1 MKRSK
6 TQAVYRFLPEMWISE
21 KDDSERAVS
30 AKIKNWNYIK
40 MSDIY
45 EDFIEGEIKRQIKLF
60 GDRGGD
66 ISAFDLSPDTH
77 SFSIV
82 ETACNEGIPDIIG
95 EISPL
100 VFYCSSCGAVSDLRN
115 PDAVDKYTWKCKNP
129 DCGKWAV
136 KQLQMIYACECG
148 YAQPIKIPH
157 VQGVKNFKFRPNETQ
172 YKMFYRSGNSEK
184 PAEFVQICPNCNSR
198 LVPDNA
204 NSGRNYK
211 PFTLKVINLVDQ
223 RNGQFYKKGIDAQKT
238 IVCRWFDKLS
248 TADYEEIL
256 NNIELAFSDAF
267 KSDAQRRN
275 VKQQV
280 RALIDAGMLPP
291 EMFESAVNNML
302 QNAPNTKSVERYVAI
317 CDDLF
322 SRKKTENPVGY
333 AEWLSHFS
341 FKLMQ
346 YDTLKYAKRIITL
359 EEAIQ
364 RQLDMEFIDS
374 PEEVTALNKKMGI
387 ANMQVSCDI
396 QIINCT
402 YGYSRRVADPKN
414 STNKN
419 CRLKLNAYD
428 RTRDGT
434 ANLVY
439 GAKLDTEGILF
450 EINAISCLDS
460 AEGAMYEIP
469 EHVKPILRKSQL
481 FTVIPRIY
489 CEQCGSYEI
498 PYCAECGKPMEC
510 DENVR
515 LHCSCGAP
523 FHVQCFEGH
532 RACRVENWYIPTSR
546 MYTMI
551 NQNIHAAF
559 KQDTADLV
567 MCIMGSALYIA
578 QPCIVRTEGVEVFFN
593 QIDCFSRL
601 PATAKENTKKYAVYL
616 GEKCDGTCS
625 NAKIGRCIADS
636 SMACLPKAFY
646 TLLPGFRPQP
656 HKGLEYGDVAAQIN
670 VGSCAYEMKGIIK
683 KNTMNSGRTS
693 KSVDVLL
700 NTHLLSTSKAGE
712 EIIRQF
718 VEQGLVDNRVD
729 LIAVIA
735 PQYFDNSFK
744 GTLRFLAKL
753 GGKKVMFIELDD
765 VARLIEGNSAIDV

>member
-6 TQAVYRFLPEMWISE
+6 TQAVYSFLPEMWISE

-30 AKIKNWNYIK
+30 AKIKNWNYIN

-267 KSDAQRRN
+267 KSDAQKRN

-450 EINAISCLDS
+450 EISQRKIVEWLYENNIISEEQLPDLDDDISVKKWFAQYVHSDVISMFGEIDDSEKITKNVFALLHSMSHAFMNSAGELSGLSGNSLTEIILVETASIFIYAQTSQGIPLGALSGMAESNYAYFLKKAFDEAKNCVFDPICTERDDTACSACLIIPEISCNHFN
-460 AEGAMYEIP
+460 AELG
-469 EHVKPILRKSQL
+469 RK
-481 FTVIPRIY
+481 Y
-489 CEQCGSYEI
+489 
-498 PYCAECGKPMEC
+498 
-510 DENVR
+510 
-515 LHCSCGAP
+515 
-523 FHVQCFEGH
+523 
-532 RACRVENWYIPTSR
+532 
-546 MYTMI
+546 
-551 NQNIHAAF
+551 
-559 KQDTADLV
+559 
-567 MCIMGSALYIA
+567 LYS
-578 QPCIVRTEGVEVFFN
+578 
-593 QIDCFSRL
+593 ID
-601 PATAKENTKKYAVYL
+601 
-616 GEKCDGTCS
+616 G
-625 NAKIGRCIADS
+625 
-636 SMACLPKAFY
+636 
-646 TLLPGFRPQP
+646 
-656 HKGLEYGDVAAQIN
+656 
-670 VGSCAYEMKGIIK
+670 
-683 KNTMNSGRTS
+683 
-693 KSVDVLL
+693 
-700 NTHLLSTSKAGE
+700 
-712 EIIRQF
+712 
-718 VEQGLVDNRVD
+718 VDNPTVG
-729 LIAVIA
+729 
-735 PQYFDNSFK
+735 FWE
-744 GTLRFLAKL
+744 
-753 GGKKVMFIELDD
+753 M
-765 VARLIEGNSAIDV
+765 

>member
-248 TADYEEIL
+248 TADYDEIL

-302 QNAPNTKSVERYVAI
+302 QNAPNTKSIERYVAM

-322 SRKKTENPVGY
+322 SRKKAENPVGY

-387 ANMQVSCDI
+387 TNMQVSCDI

-450 EINAISCLDS
+450 EISQRKIVEWLYENNIISEEQLPDLDDDVSVKKWFAQYVHSDVISMFGEIDDSEKITKNVFALLHSMSHAFMNAAGELSGLSSNSLTEIILVETASIFIYAQTSQGIPLGALSGMAESNYAYFLKKAFDETKNCVFDPICTERDDTACSACLIIPEISCNHFN
-460 AEGAMYEIP
+460 AELG
-469 EHVKPILRKSQL
+469 RK
-481 FTVIPRIY
+481 Y
-489 CEQCGSYEI
+489 
-498 PYCAECGKPMEC
+498 
-510 DENVR
+510 
-515 LHCSCGAP
+515 
-523 FHVQCFEGH
+523 
-532 RACRVENWYIPTSR
+532 
-546 MYTMI
+546 
-551 NQNIHAAF
+551 
-559 KQDTADLV
+559 
-567 MCIMGSALYIA
+567 LYS
-578 QPCIVRTEGVEVFFN
+578 
-593 QIDCFSRL
+593 ID
-601 PATAKENTKKYAVYL
+601 
-616 GEKCDGTCS
+616 G
-625 NAKIGRCIADS
+625 
-636 SMACLPKAFY
+636 
-646 TLLPGFRPQP
+646 
-656 HKGLEYGDVAAQIN
+656 
-670 VGSCAYEMKGIIK
+670 
-683 KNTMNSGRTS
+683 
-693 KSVDVLL
+693 
-700 NTHLLSTSKAGE
+700 
-712 EIIRQF
+712 
-718 VEQGLVDNRVD
+718 VDNPTVG
-729 LIAVIA
+729 
-735 PQYFDNSFK
+735 FWE
-744 GTLRFLAKL
+744 
-753 GGKKVMFIELDD
+753 M
-765 VARLIEGNSAIDV
+765 

>member
-450 EINAISCLDS
+450 EISQRKIVEWLYENNIISEEQLPDLDDDISVKKWFAQYVHSDVISMFGEIDDSEKNTKNVFALLHSMSHAFMNSAGELSGLSGNSLTEIILVETASIFIYAQTSQGIPLGALSGMAESNYAYFLKKAFDEAKNCVFDPICTERDDTACSACLIIPEISCNHFN
-460 AEGAMYEIP
+460 AELG
-469 EHVKPILRKSQL
+469 RK
-481 FTVIPRIY
+481 Y
-489 CEQCGSYEI
+489 
-498 PYCAECGKPMEC
+498 
-510 DENVR
+510 
-515 LHCSCGAP
+515 
-523 FHVQCFEGH
+523 
-532 RACRVENWYIPTSR
+532 
-546 MYTMI
+546 
-551 NQNIHAAF
+551 
-559 KQDTADLV
+559 
-567 MCIMGSALYIA
+567 LYS
-578 QPCIVRTEGVEVFFN
+578 
-593 QIDCFSRL
+593 ID
-601 PATAKENTKKYAVYL
+601 
-616 GEKCDGTCS
+616 G
-625 NAKIGRCIADS
+625 
-636 SMACLPKAFY
+636 
-646 TLLPGFRPQP
+646 
-656 HKGLEYGDVAAQIN
+656 
-670 VGSCAYEMKGIIK
+670 
-683 KNTMNSGRTS
+683 
-693 KSVDVLL
+693 
-700 NTHLLSTSKAGE
+700 
-712 EIIRQF
+712 
-718 VEQGLVDNRVD
+718 VDNPTVG
-729 LIAVIA
+729 
-735 PQYFDNSFK
+735 FWE
-744 GTLRFLAKL
+744 
-753 GGKKVMFIELDD
+753 M
-765 VARLIEGNSAIDV
+765 

>member
-21 KDDSERAVS
+21 KGDSERAVS

-77 SFSIV
+77 SFAIV

-100 VFYCSSCGAVSDLRN
+100 VFYCSSCGTVSNLRN

-184 PAEFVQICPNCNSR
+184 TAEFVQICPNCNSR

-302 QNAPNTKSVERYVAI
+302 QNAPNTKNVERYVAM

-450 EINAISCLDS
+450 EISQRKIVEWLYENNIISEEQLPDLDDDISVKKWFAQYVHSDVISMFGEIDDSEKITKNVFALLHSMSHAFMNSAGELSGLSGNSLTEIILVETASIFIYAQTSQGIPLGALSGMAESNYAYFLKKAFDEAKNCVFDPICTERDDTACSACLIIPEISCNHFN
-460 AEGAMYEIP
+460 AELG
-469 EHVKPILRKSQL
+469 RK
-481 FTVIPRIY
+481 Y
-489 CEQCGSYEI
+489 
-498 PYCAECGKPMEC
+498 
-510 DENVR
+510 
-515 LHCSCGAP
+515 
-523 FHVQCFEGH
+523 
-532 RACRVENWYIPTSR
+532 
-546 MYTMI
+546 
-551 NQNIHAAF
+551 
-559 KQDTADLV
+559 
-567 MCIMGSALYIA
+567 LYS
-578 QPCIVRTEGVEVFFN
+578 
-593 QIDCFSRL
+593 ID
-601 PATAKENTKKYAVYL
+601 
-616 GEKCDGTCS
+616 G
-625 NAKIGRCIADS
+625 
-636 SMACLPKAFY
+636 
-646 TLLPGFRPQP
+646 
-656 HKGLEYGDVAAQIN
+656 
-670 VGSCAYEMKGIIK
+670 
-683 KNTMNSGRTS
+683 
-693 KSVDVLL
+693 
-700 NTHLLSTSKAGE
+700 
-712 EIIRQF
+712 
-718 VEQGLVDNRVD
+718 VDNPTVG
-729 LIAVIA
+729 
-735 PQYFDNSFK
+735 FWE
-744 GTLRFLAKL
+744 
-753 GGKKVMFIELDD
+753 M
-765 VARLIEGNSAIDV
+765 

>member
-77 SFSIV
+77 SFAIV

-100 VFYCSSCGAVSDLRN
+100 VFYCSSCGTVSDLRN

-172 YKMFYRSGNSEK
+172 YKIFYRSGNSEK

-248 TADYEEIL
+248 TADYDEIL

-302 QNAPNTKSVERYVAI
+302 QNAPNTKSVERYVAM

-387 ANMQVSCDI
+387 TNMQVSCDI

-450 EINAISCLDS
+450 EISQRKIVEWLYENNIISEEQLPDLDDDISVKKWFAQYVHSDVISMFGEIDDSEKITKNVFALLHSVSHAFMNSAGELSGLSGNSLTEIILVETAGIFIYAQTSQGIPLGALSGMAESNYAYFLKKAFDEAKNCVFDPICTERDDTACSACLIIPEISCNHFN
-460 AEGAMYEIP
+460 AELG
-469 EHVKPILRKSQL
+469 RK
-481 FTVIPRIY
+481 Y
-489 CEQCGSYEI
+489 
-498 PYCAECGKPMEC
+498 
-510 DENVR
+510 
-515 LHCSCGAP
+515 
-523 FHVQCFEGH
+523 
-532 RACRVENWYIPTSR
+532 
-546 MYTMI
+546 
-551 NQNIHAAF
+551 
-559 KQDTADLV
+559 
-567 MCIMGSALYIA
+567 LYS
-578 QPCIVRTEGVEVFFN
+578 
-593 QIDCFSRL
+593 ID
-601 PATAKENTKKYAVYL
+601 
-616 GEKCDGTCS
+616 G
-625 NAKIGRCIADS
+625 
-636 SMACLPKAFY
+636 
-646 TLLPGFRPQP
+646 
-656 HKGLEYGDVAAQIN
+656 
-670 VGSCAYEMKGIIK
+670 
-683 KNTMNSGRTS
+683 
-693 KSVDVLL
+693 
-700 NTHLLSTSKAGE
+700 
-712 EIIRQF
+712 
-718 VEQGLVDNRVD
+718 VDNPTVG
-729 LIAVIA
+729 
-735 PQYFDNSFK
+735 FWE
-744 GTLRFLAKL
+744 
-753 GGKKVMFIELDD
+753 M
-765 VARLIEGNSAIDV
+765 

>member
-21 KDDSERAVS
+21 KGDSERAVS

-77 SFSIV
+77 SFAIV

-100 VFYCSSCGAVSDLRN
+100 VFYCSSCGTVSDLRN

-172 YKMFYRSGNSEK
+172 YKMFYRSSNSEK

-302 QNAPNTKSVERYVAI
+302 QNAPNTKSVERYVAM

-322 SRKKTENPVGY
+322 SRKRTENPVGY

-364 RQLDMEFIDS
+364 RQLDMEFINS
-374 PEEVTALNKKMGI
+374 PEEVTALSKKMGI

-450 EINAISCLDS
+450 EISQRKIVEWLYKNNIISEEQLPDLDDDISVKKWFAQYVHSDVISMFGEIDDSEKITKNVFALLHSMSHAFMNSAGELSGLSGNSLTEIILVETASIFIYAQTSQGIPLGALSGMAESNYAYFLKKAFDEAKNCVFDPICTERDDTACSACLIIPEISCNHFN
-460 AEGAMYEIP
+460 AELG
-469 EHVKPILRKSQL
+469 RK
-481 FTVIPRIY
+481 Y
-489 CEQCGSYEI
+489 
-498 PYCAECGKPMEC
+498 
-510 DENVR
+510 
-515 LHCSCGAP
+515 
-523 FHVQCFEGH
+523 
-532 RACRVENWYIPTSR
+532 
-546 MYTMI
+546 
-551 NQNIHAAF
+551 
-559 KQDTADLV
+559 
-567 MCIMGSALYIA
+567 LYS
-578 QPCIVRTEGVEVFFN
+578 
-593 QIDCFSRL
+593 ID
-601 PATAKENTKKYAVYL
+601 
-616 GEKCDGTCS
+616 G
-625 NAKIGRCIADS
+625 
-636 SMACLPKAFY
+636 
-646 TLLPGFRPQP
+646 
-656 HKGLEYGDVAAQIN
+656 
-670 VGSCAYEMKGIIK
+670 
-683 KNTMNSGRTS
+683 
-693 KSVDVLL
+693 
-700 NTHLLSTSKAGE
+700 
-712 EIIRQF
+712 
-718 VEQGLVDNRVD
+718 VDNPTVG
-729 LIAVIA
+729 
-735 PQYFDNSFK
+735 FWE
-744 GTLRFLAKL
+744 
-753 GGKKVMFIELDD
+753 M
-765 VARLIEGNSAIDV
+765 

>member
-45 EDFIEGEIKRQIKLF
+45 EDFIEGEIKRQVKLF

-77 SFSIV
+77 SFAIV

-223 RNGQFYKKGIDAQKT
+223 RNGQIYKKGIDAQKT

-248 TADYEEIL
+248 TADYDEIL

-302 QNAPNTKSVERYVAI
+302 QNAPNTKSVERYVAM

-322 SRKKTENPVGY
+322 SRKKAENPVGY

-387 ANMQVSCDI
+387 TNMQVSCDI

-450 EINAISCLDS
+450 EISQRKIVEWLYENNIISEEQLPDLDDDVSVKKWFAQYVHSDVISMFGEIDDSEKITKNVFALLHSMSHAFMNAAGELSGLSSNSLTEIILVETASIFIYAQTSQGIPLGALSGMAESNYAFFLKKAFDEAKNCVFDPICTERDDTACSTCLIIPEISCNHFN
-460 AEGAMYEIP
+460 AELG
-469 EHVKPILRKSQL
+469 RK
-481 FTVIPRIY
+481 Y
-489 CEQCGSYEI
+489 
-498 PYCAECGKPMEC
+498 
-510 DENVR
+510 
-515 LHCSCGAP
+515 
-523 FHVQCFEGH
+523 
-532 RACRVENWYIPTSR
+532 
-546 MYTMI
+546 
-551 NQNIHAAF
+551 
-559 KQDTADLV
+559 
-567 MCIMGSALYIA
+567 LYS
-578 QPCIVRTEGVEVFFN
+578 
-593 QIDCFSRL
+593 ID
-601 PATAKENTKKYAVYL
+601 
-616 GEKCDGTCS
+616 G
-625 NAKIGRCIADS
+625 
-636 SMACLPKAFY
+636 
-646 TLLPGFRPQP
+646 
-656 HKGLEYGDVAAQIN
+656 
-670 VGSCAYEMKGIIK
+670 
-683 KNTMNSGRTS
+683 
-693 KSVDVLL
+693 
-700 NTHLLSTSKAGE
+700 
-712 EIIRQF
+712 
-718 VEQGLVDNRVD
+718 VDNPTVG
-729 LIAVIA
+729 
-735 PQYFDNSFK
+735 FWE
-744 GTLRFLAKL
+744 
-753 GGKKVMFIELDD
+753 M
-765 VARLIEGNSAIDV
+765 

>member
-77 SFSIV
+77 SFAIV

-302 QNAPNTKSVERYVAI
+302 QNAPNTKSVERYVAM

-450 EINAISCLDS
+450 EISQRKIVEWLYENNIISEEQLPDLDDDISVKKWFAQYVHSDVISMFGEIDDSEKITKNVFALLHSMSHAFMNSAGELSGLSGNSLTEIILVETASIFIYAQTSQGIPLGALSGMAESNYAYFLKKAFDEAKNCVFDPICTERDDTACSACLIIPEISCNHFN
-460 AEGAMYEIP
+460 AELG
-469 EHVKPILRKSQL
+469 RK
-481 FTVIPRIY
+481 Y
-489 CEQCGSYEI
+489 
-498 PYCAECGKPMEC
+498 
-510 DENVR
+510 
-515 LHCSCGAP
+515 
-523 FHVQCFEGH
+523 
-532 RACRVENWYIPTSR
+532 
-546 MYTMI
+546 
-551 NQNIHAAF
+551 
-559 KQDTADLV
+559 
-567 MCIMGSALYIA
+567 LYS
-578 QPCIVRTEGVEVFFN
+578 
-593 QIDCFSRL
+593 ID
-601 PATAKENTKKYAVYL
+601 
-616 GEKCDGTCS
+616 G
-625 NAKIGRCIADS
+625 
-636 SMACLPKAFY
+636 
-646 TLLPGFRPQP
+646 
-656 HKGLEYGDVAAQIN
+656 
-670 VGSCAYEMKGIIK
+670 
-683 KNTMNSGRTS
+683 
-693 KSVDVLL
+693 
-700 NTHLLSTSKAGE
+700 
-712 EIIRQF
+712 
-718 VEQGLVDNRVD
+718 VDNPTVG
-729 LIAVIA
+729 
-735 PQYFDNSFK
+735 FWE
-744 GTLRFLAKL
+744 
-753 GGKKVMFIELDD
+753 M
-765 VARLIEGNSAIDV
+765 

>member
-21 KDDSERAVS
+21 KGDSERAVS

-40 MSDIY
+40 MSGIY

-66 ISAFDLSPDTH
+66 ISAFDISPDTH
-77 SFSIV
+77 SFTIV

-100 VFYCSSCGAVSDLRN
+100 VFYCISCGTVTDLRN

-148 YAQPIKIPH
+148 YAQPIKVPY
-157 VQGVKNFKFRPNETQ
+157 VQGVKDFKFRPNETQ

-238 IVCRWFDKLS
+238 IVCRWFEKLS

-256 NNIELAFSDAF
+256 DNIELAFSDAF
-267 KSDAQRRN
+267 KSNAQRRN
-275 VKQQV
+275 VEQQV

-302 QNAPNTKSVERYVAI
+302 QNAPNTKSIERYVAM

-322 SRKKTENPVGY
+322 ARKKAEDPAGY
-333 AEWLSHFS
+333 TEWLSHFS

-374 PEEVTALNKKMGI
+374 PEEITALNDKLGI

-434 ANLVY
+434 VNLVY

-450 EINAISCLDS
+450 EISQRRIIEWLYENKIIGEEQLPDLDDDVSVKKWFAEYVHSDVITMFGEIDDSEKITKNVFALLHSMSHAFMNAAGELSGLSSNSLTEIILVETASIFIYAQTSQGIPLGALSGMAESNYAYFLKKAFDETKNCVFDPICTERDDTACSACLIIPEISCNHFN
-460 AEGAMYEIP
+460 AELG
-469 EHVKPILRKSQL
+469 RKYLYSIDG
-481 FTVIPRIY
+481 V
-489 CEQCGSYEI
+489 
-498 PYCAECGKPMEC
+498 
-510 DENVR
+510 
-515 LHCSCGAP
+515 
-523 FHVQCFEGH
+523 
-532 RACRVENWYIPTSR
+532 
-546 MYTMI
+546 
-551 NQNIHAAF
+551 
-559 KQDTADLV
+559 DT
-567 MCIMGSALYIA
+567 
-578 QPCIVRTEGVEVFFN
+578 
-593 QIDCFSRL
+593 
-601 PATAKENTKKYAVYL
+601 PAV
-616 GEKCDGTCS
+616 
-625 NAKIGRCIADS
+625 
-636 SMACLPKAFY
+636 
-646 TLLPGFRPQP
+646 GFW
-656 HKGLEYGDVAAQIN
+656 
-670 VGSCAYEMKGIIK
+670 EM
-683 KNTMNSGRTS
+683 
-693 KSVDVLL
+693 
-700 NTHLLSTSKAGE
+700 
-712 EIIRQF
+712 
-718 VEQGLVDNRVD
+718 
-729 LIAVIA
+729 
-735 PQYFDNSFK
+735 
-744 GTLRFLAKL
+744 
-753 GGKKVMFIELDD
+753 
-765 VARLIEGNSAIDV
+765 

>member
-450 EINAISCLDS
+450 EISQRKIVEWLYENNIISEEQLPDLDDDISVKKWFAQYVHSDVISMFGEIDDSEKITKNVFALLHSMSHAFMNSAGELSGLSGNSLTEIILVETASIFIYAQTSQGIPLGALSGMAESNYAYFLKKAFDEAKNRVFDPICTERDDTACSACLIIPEISCNHFN
-460 AEGAMYEIP
+460 AELG
-469 EHVKPILRKSQL
+469 RK
-481 FTVIPRIY
+481 Y
-489 CEQCGSYEI
+489 
-498 PYCAECGKPMEC
+498 
-510 DENVR
+510 
-515 LHCSCGAP
+515 
-523 FHVQCFEGH
+523 
-532 RACRVENWYIPTSR
+532 
-546 MYTMI
+546 
-551 NQNIHAAF
+551 
-559 KQDTADLV
+559 
-567 MCIMGSALYIA
+567 LYS
-578 QPCIVRTEGVEVFFN
+578 
-593 QIDCFSRL
+593 ID
-601 PATAKENTKKYAVYL
+601 
-616 GEKCDGTCS
+616 G
-625 NAKIGRCIADS
+625 
-636 SMACLPKAFY
+636 
-646 TLLPGFRPQP
+646 
-656 HKGLEYGDVAAQIN
+656 
-670 VGSCAYEMKGIIK
+670 
-683 KNTMNSGRTS
+683 
-693 KSVDVLL
+693 
-700 NTHLLSTSKAGE
+700 
-712 EIIRQF
+712 
-718 VEQGLVDNRVD
+718 VDNPTVG
-729 LIAVIA
+729 
-735 PQYFDNSFK
+735 FWE
-744 GTLRFLAKL
+744 
-753 GGKKVMFIELDD
+753 M
-765 VARLIEGNSAIDV
+765 

>member
-21 KDDSERAVS
+21 KGDSERAVS

-77 SFSIV
+77 SFAIV

-100 VFYCSSCGAVSDLRN
+100 VFYCSSCGTVSDLRN

-238 IVCRWFDKLS
+238 IICRWFDKLS

-302 QNAPNTKSVERYVAI
+302 QNAPNTKSVERYVAM

-374 PEEVTALNKKMGI
+374 PGEVTALNKKMGI

-450 EINAISCLDS
+450 EISQRKIVEWLYENNIISEEQLPDLDDDISVKKWFAQYVHSDVISMFGEIDDSEKITKNVFALLHSMSHAFMNSAGELSGLSGNSLTEIILVETASIFIYAQTSQGIPLGALSGMAESNYAYFLKKAFDEAKNCVFDPICTERDDTACSACLIIPEISCNHFN
-460 AEGAMYEIP
+460 AELG
-469 EHVKPILRKSQL
+469 RK
-481 FTVIPRIY
+481 Y
-489 CEQCGSYEI
+489 
-498 PYCAECGKPMEC
+498 
-510 DENVR
+510 
-515 LHCSCGAP
+515 
-523 FHVQCFEGH
+523 
-532 RACRVENWYIPTSR
+532 
-546 MYTMI
+546 
-551 NQNIHAAF
+551 
-559 KQDTADLV
+559 
-567 MCIMGSALYIA
+567 LYS
-578 QPCIVRTEGVEVFFN
+578 
-593 QIDCFSRL
+593 ID
-601 PATAKENTKKYAVYL
+601 
-616 GEKCDGTCS
+616 G
-625 NAKIGRCIADS
+625 
-636 SMACLPKAFY
+636 
-646 TLLPGFRPQP
+646 
-656 HKGLEYGDVAAQIN
+656 
-670 VGSCAYEMKGIIK
+670 
-683 KNTMNSGRTS
+683 
-693 KSVDVLL
+693 
-700 NTHLLSTSKAGE
+700 
-712 EIIRQF
+712 
-718 VEQGLVDNRVD
+718 VDNPTVG
-729 LIAVIA
+729 
-735 PQYFDNSFK
+735 FWE
-744 GTLRFLAKL
+744 
-753 GGKKVMFIELDD
+753 M
-765 VARLIEGNSAIDV
+765 

>member
-21 KDDSERAVS
+21 KGDSERAVS

-77 SFSIV
+77 SFAIV

-100 VFYCSSCGAVSDLRN
+100 VFYCSSCGTVSDLRN

-184 PAEFVQICPNCNSR
+184 TAEFVQICPNCNSR

-302 QNAPNTKSVERYVAI
+302 QNAPNTKNVERYVAM

-414 STNKN
+414 STNRN

-450 EINAISCLDS
+450 EISQRKIVEWLYENNIISEEQLPDLDDDISVKKWFAQYVHSDVISMFGEIDDSEKITKNVFALLHSMSHAFMNSAGELSGLSGNSLTEIILVETASIFIYAQTSQGIPLGALSGMAESNYAYFLKKAFDEAKNCVFDPICTERDDTACSACLIIPEISCNHFN
-460 AEGAMYEIP
+460 AELG
-469 EHVKPILRKSQL
+469 RK
-481 FTVIPRIY
+481 Y
-489 CEQCGSYEI
+489 
-498 PYCAECGKPMEC
+498 
-510 DENVR
+510 
-515 LHCSCGAP
+515 
-523 FHVQCFEGH
+523 
-532 RACRVENWYIPTSR
+532 
-546 MYTMI
+546 
-551 NQNIHAAF
+551 
-559 KQDTADLV
+559 
-567 MCIMGSALYIA
+567 LYS
-578 QPCIVRTEGVEVFFN
+578 
-593 QIDCFSRL
+593 ID
-601 PATAKENTKKYAVYL
+601 
-616 GEKCDGTCS
+616 G
-625 NAKIGRCIADS
+625 
-636 SMACLPKAFY
+636 
-646 TLLPGFRPQP
+646 
-656 HKGLEYGDVAAQIN
+656 
-670 VGSCAYEMKGIIK
+670 
-683 KNTMNSGRTS
+683 
-693 KSVDVLL
+693 
-700 NTHLLSTSKAGE
+700 
-712 EIIRQF
+712 
-718 VEQGLVDNRVD
+718 VDNPTVG
-729 LIAVIA
+729 
-735 PQYFDNSFK
+735 FWE
-744 GTLRFLAKL
+744 
-753 GGKKVMFIELDD
+753 M
-765 VARLIEGNSAIDV
+765 

>member
-21 KDDSERAVS
+21 KGDSERAVS

-40 MSDIY
+40 MSGIY

-66 ISAFDLSPDTH
+66 ISAFDISPDTH
-77 SFSIV
+77 SFTIV

-100 VFYCSSCGAVSDLRN
+100 VFYCSSCGTVTDLRN

-148 YAQPIKIPH
+148 YAQPIKVPY
-157 VQGVKNFKFRPNETQ
+157 VQGVKDFKFRPNETQ

-238 IVCRWFDKLS
+238 IVCRWFEKLS

-256 NNIELAFSDAF
+256 DNIELAFSDAF
-267 KSDAQRRN
+267 KSNAQRRN
-275 VKQQV
+275 VEQQV

-302 QNAPNTKSVERYVAI
+302 QNAPNTKSVERYVAM

-322 SRKKTENPVGY
+322 ARKKAEDPAGY
-333 AEWLSHFS
+333 TEWLSHFS

-359 EEAIQ
+359 EEAIK

-374 PEEVTALNKKMGI
+374 PEEITALNDKLGI

-450 EINAISCLDS
+450 EISQRRIIEWLYENKIIGEEQLPDLDDDVSVKKWFAEYVHSDVITMFGEIDDSEKITKNVFALLHSMSHAFMNAAGELSGLSSNSLTEIILVETASIFIYAQTSQGIPLGALSGMAESNYAYFLKKAFDETKNCVFDPICTERDDTACSACLIIPEISCNHFN
-460 AEGAMYEIP
+460 AELG
-469 EHVKPILRKSQL
+469 RKYLYSIDG
-481 FTVIPRIY
+481 V
-489 CEQCGSYEI
+489 
-498 PYCAECGKPMEC
+498 
-510 DENVR
+510 
-515 LHCSCGAP
+515 
-523 FHVQCFEGH
+523 
-532 RACRVENWYIPTSR
+532 
-546 MYTMI
+546 
-551 NQNIHAAF
+551 
-559 KQDTADLV
+559 DT
-567 MCIMGSALYIA
+567 
-578 QPCIVRTEGVEVFFN
+578 
-593 QIDCFSRL
+593 
-601 PATAKENTKKYAVYL
+601 PAV
-616 GEKCDGTCS
+616 
-625 NAKIGRCIADS
+625 
-636 SMACLPKAFY
+636 
-646 TLLPGFRPQP
+646 GFW
-656 HKGLEYGDVAAQIN
+656 
-670 VGSCAYEMKGIIK
+670 EM
-683 KNTMNSGRTS
+683 
-693 KSVDVLL
+693 
-700 NTHLLSTSKAGE
+700 
-712 EIIRQF
+712 
-718 VEQGLVDNRVD
+718 
-729 LIAVIA
+729 
-735 PQYFDNSFK
+735 
-744 GTLRFLAKL
+744 
-753 GGKKVMFIELDD
+753 
-765 VARLIEGNSAIDV
+765 

>member
-21 KDDSERAVS
+21 KGDSERAVS

-77 SFSIV
+77 SFAIV

-100 VFYCSSCGAVSDLRN
+100 VFYCSSCGTVSDLRN

-238 IVCRWFDKLS
+238 IICRWFDKLS

-302 QNAPNTKSVERYVAI
+302 QNAPNTKSVERYVAM

-450 EINAISCLDS
+450 EISQRKIVEWLYENNIISEEQLPDLDDDISVKKWFAQYVHSDVISMFGEIDDSEKITKNVFALLHSMSHAFMNSAGELSGLSGNSLTEIILVETASIFIYAQTSQGIPLGALSGMAESNYAYFLKKAFDEAKNCVFDPICTERDDTACSACLIIPEISCNHFN
-460 AEGAMYEIP
+460 AELG
-469 EHVKPILRKSQL
+469 RK
-481 FTVIPRIY
+481 Y
-489 CEQCGSYEI
+489 
-498 PYCAECGKPMEC
+498 
-510 DENVR
+510 
-515 LHCSCGAP
+515 
-523 FHVQCFEGH
+523 
-532 RACRVENWYIPTSR
+532 
-546 MYTMI
+546 
-551 NQNIHAAF
+551 
-559 KQDTADLV
+559 
-567 MCIMGSALYIA
+567 LYS
-578 QPCIVRTEGVEVFFN
+578 
-593 QIDCFSRL
+593 ID
-601 PATAKENTKKYAVYL
+601 
-616 GEKCDGTCS
+616 G
-625 NAKIGRCIADS
+625 
-636 SMACLPKAFY
+636 
-646 TLLPGFRPQP
+646 
-656 HKGLEYGDVAAQIN
+656 
-670 VGSCAYEMKGIIK
+670 
-683 KNTMNSGRTS
+683 
-693 KSVDVLL
+693 
-700 NTHLLSTSKAGE
+700 
-712 EIIRQF
+712 
-718 VEQGLVDNRVD
+718 VDNPTVG
-729 LIAVIA
+729 
-735 PQYFDNSFK
+735 FWE
-744 GTLRFLAKL
+744 
-753 GGKKVMFIELDD
+753 M
-765 VARLIEGNSAIDV
+765 

>member
-21 KDDSERAVS
+21 KGDSERAVS

-77 SFSIV
+77 SFAIV

-100 VFYCSSCGAVSDLRN
+100 VFYCSSCGTVSDLRN

-302 QNAPNTKSVERYVAI
+302 QNAPNTKSVERYVAM

-374 PEEVTALNKKMGI
+374 PEEVTALSKKMGI

-450 EINAISCLDS
+450 EISQRKIVEWLYENNIISEEQLPDLDDDISVKKWFAQYVHSDVISMFGEIDGSEKITKNVFALLHSMSHAFMNSAGELSGLSGNSLTEIILVETASIFIYAQTSQGIPLGALSGMAESNYAYFLKKAFDEAKNCVFDPICTERDDTACSACLIIPEISCNHFN
-460 AEGAMYEIP
+460 AELG
-469 EHVKPILRKSQL
+469 RK
-481 FTVIPRIY
+481 Y
-489 CEQCGSYEI
+489 
-498 PYCAECGKPMEC
+498 
-510 DENVR
+510 
-515 LHCSCGAP
+515 
-523 FHVQCFEGH
+523 
-532 RACRVENWYIPTSR
+532 
-546 MYTMI
+546 
-551 NQNIHAAF
+551 
-559 KQDTADLV
+559 
-567 MCIMGSALYIA
+567 LYS
-578 QPCIVRTEGVEVFFN
+578 
-593 QIDCFSRL
+593 ID
-601 PATAKENTKKYAVYL
+601 
-616 GEKCDGTCS
+616 G
-625 NAKIGRCIADS
+625 
-636 SMACLPKAFY
+636 
-646 TLLPGFRPQP
+646 
-656 HKGLEYGDVAAQIN
+656 
-670 VGSCAYEMKGIIK
+670 
-683 KNTMNSGRTS
+683 
-693 KSVDVLL
+693 
-700 NTHLLSTSKAGE
+700 
-712 EIIRQF
+712 
-718 VEQGLVDNRVD
+718 VDNPTVG
-729 LIAVIA
+729 
-735 PQYFDNSFK
+735 FWE
-744 GTLRFLAKL
+744 
-753 GGKKVMFIELDD
+753 M
-765 VARLIEGNSAIDV
+765 

>member
-21 KDDSERAVS
+21 KGDSERAVS

-77 SFSIV
+77 SFAIV

-100 VFYCSSCGAVSDLRN
+100 VFYCSSCGTVSDLRN

-302 QNAPNTKSVERYVAI
+302 QNAPNTKSVERYVAM

-374 PEEVTALNKKMGI
+374 PEKVTALSKKMGI

-450 EINAISCLDS
+450 EISQRKIVEWLYENNIISEEQLPDLDDDISVKKWFAQYVHSDVISMFGEIDDSEKITKNVFALLHSMSHAFMNSAGELSGLSGNSLTEIILVETASIFIYAQTSQGIPLGALSGMAESNYAYFLKKAFDEAKKCVFDPICTERDDTACSACLIIPEISCNHFN
-460 AEGAMYEIP
+460 AELG
-469 EHVKPILRKSQL
+469 RK
-481 FTVIPRIY
+481 Y
-489 CEQCGSYEI
+489 
-498 PYCAECGKPMEC
+498 
-510 DENVR
+510 
-515 LHCSCGAP
+515 
-523 FHVQCFEGH
+523 
-532 RACRVENWYIPTSR
+532 
-546 MYTMI
+546 
-551 NQNIHAAF
+551 
-559 KQDTADLV
+559 
-567 MCIMGSALYIA
+567 LYS
-578 QPCIVRTEGVEVFFN
+578 
-593 QIDCFSRL
+593 ID
-601 PATAKENTKKYAVYL
+601 
-616 GEKCDGTCS
+616 G
-625 NAKIGRCIADS
+625 
-636 SMACLPKAFY
+636 
-646 TLLPGFRPQP
+646 
-656 HKGLEYGDVAAQIN
+656 
-670 VGSCAYEMKGIIK
+670 
-683 KNTMNSGRTS
+683 
-693 KSVDVLL
+693 
-700 NTHLLSTSKAGE
+700 
-712 EIIRQF
+712 
-718 VEQGLVDNRVD
+718 VDNPTVG
-729 LIAVIA
+729 
-735 PQYFDNSFK
+735 FWE
-744 GTLRFLAKL
+744 
-753 GGKKVMFIELDD
+753 M
-765 VARLIEGNSAIDV
+765 

>member
-21 KDDSERAVS
+21 KGDSERAVS

-77 SFSIV
+77 SFAIV

-100 VFYCSSCGAVSDLRN
+100 VFYCSSCGTVSDLRN

-184 PAEFVQICPNCNSR
+184 TAEFVQICPNCNSR

-291 EMFESAVNNML
+291 EMFESAVNNIL
-302 QNAPNTKSVERYVAI
+302 QNAPNTKSVERYVAM

-450 EINAISCLDS
+450 EISQRKIVEWLYENNIISEEQLPDLDDDISVKKWFAQYVHSDVISMFGEIDDSEKITKNVFALLHSMSHAFMNSAGELSGLSGNSLTEIILVETASIFIYAQTSQGIPLGALSGMAESNYAYFLKKAFDEAKNCVFDPICTERDDTACSACLIIPEISCNHFN
-460 AEGAMYEIP
+460 AELG
-469 EHVKPILRKSQL
+469 RK
-481 FTVIPRIY
+481 Y
-489 CEQCGSYEI
+489 
-498 PYCAECGKPMEC
+498 
-510 DENVR
+510 
-515 LHCSCGAP
+515 
-523 FHVQCFEGH
+523 
-532 RACRVENWYIPTSR
+532 
-546 MYTMI
+546 
-551 NQNIHAAF
+551 
-559 KQDTADLV
+559 
-567 MCIMGSALYIA
+567 LYS
-578 QPCIVRTEGVEVFFN
+578 
-593 QIDCFSRL
+593 ID
-601 PATAKENTKKYAVYL
+601 
-616 GEKCDGTCS
+616 G
-625 NAKIGRCIADS
+625 
-636 SMACLPKAFY
+636 
-646 TLLPGFRPQP
+646 
-656 HKGLEYGDVAAQIN
+656 
-670 VGSCAYEMKGIIK
+670 
-683 KNTMNSGRTS
+683 
-693 KSVDVLL
+693 
-700 NTHLLSTSKAGE
+700 
-712 EIIRQF
+712 
-718 VEQGLVDNRVD
+718 VDNPTVG
-729 LIAVIA
+729 
-735 PQYFDNSFK
+735 FWE
-744 GTLRFLAKL
+744 
-753 GGKKVMFIELDD
+753 M
-765 VARLIEGNSAIDV
+765 

>member
-21 KDDSERAVS
+21 KGDSERAVS

-77 SFSIV
+77 SFAIV

-100 VFYCSSCGAVSDLRN
+100 VFYCSSCGTVSDLRN

-184 PAEFVQICPNCNSR
+184 TAEFVQICPNCNSR

-302 QNAPNTKSVERYVAI
+302 QNAPNTKNVERYVAM

-387 ANMQVSCDI
+387 TNMQVSCDI

-450 EINAISCLDS
+450 EISQRKIVEWLYENNIISEEQLPDLDDDISVKKWFAQYVHSDVISMFGEIDDSEKITKNVFALLHSMSHAFMNSAGELSGLSGNSLTEIILVETASIFIYAQTSQGIPLGALSGMAESNYAYFLKKAFDEAKNCVFDPICTERDDTACSACLIIPEISCNHFN
-460 AEGAMYEIP
+460 AELG
-469 EHVKPILRKSQL
+469 RK
-481 FTVIPRIY
+481 Y
-489 CEQCGSYEI
+489 
-498 PYCAECGKPMEC
+498 
-510 DENVR
+510 
-515 LHCSCGAP
+515 
-523 FHVQCFEGH
+523 
-532 RACRVENWYIPTSR
+532 
-546 MYTMI
+546 
-551 NQNIHAAF
+551 
-559 KQDTADLV
+559 
-567 MCIMGSALYIA
+567 LYS
-578 QPCIVRTEGVEVFFN
+578 
-593 QIDCFSRL
+593 ID
-601 PATAKENTKKYAVYL
+601 
-616 GEKCDGTCS
+616 G
-625 NAKIGRCIADS
+625 
-636 SMACLPKAFY
+636 
-646 TLLPGFRPQP
+646 
-656 HKGLEYGDVAAQIN
+656 
-670 VGSCAYEMKGIIK
+670 
-683 KNTMNSGRTS
+683 
-693 KSVDVLL
+693 
-700 NTHLLSTSKAGE
+700 
-712 EIIRQF
+712 
-718 VEQGLVDNRVD
+718 VDNPTVG
-729 LIAVIA
+729 
-735 PQYFDNSFK
+735 FWE
-744 GTLRFLAKL
+744 
-753 GGKKVMFIELDD
+753 M
-765 VARLIEGNSAIDV
+765 

>member
-21 KDDSERAVS
+21 KGDSERAVS

-77 SFSIV
+77 SFAIV

-100 VFYCSSCGAVSDLRN
+100 VFYCSSCGTVSNLRN

-184 PAEFVQICPNCNSR
+184 TAEFVQICPNCNSR

-302 QNAPNTKSVERYVAI
+302 QNAPNTKNVERYVAM

-341 FKLMQ
+341 FNLMQ

-450 EINAISCLDS
+450 EISQRKIVEWLYENNIISEEQLPDLDDDISVKKWFAQYVHSDVISMFGEIDDSEKITKNVFALLHSMSHAFMNSAGELSGLSGNSLTEIILVETASIFIYAQTSQGIPLGALSGMAESNYAYFLKKAFDEAKNCVFDPICTERDDTACSACLIIPEISCNHFN
-460 AEGAMYEIP
+460 AELG
-469 EHVKPILRKSQL
+469 RK
-481 FTVIPRIY
+481 Y
-489 CEQCGSYEI
+489 
-498 PYCAECGKPMEC
+498 
-510 DENVR
+510 
-515 LHCSCGAP
+515 
-523 FHVQCFEGH
+523 
-532 RACRVENWYIPTSR
+532 
-546 MYTMI
+546 
-551 NQNIHAAF
+551 
-559 KQDTADLV
+559 
-567 MCIMGSALYIA
+567 LYS
-578 QPCIVRTEGVEVFFN
+578 
-593 QIDCFSRL
+593 ID
-601 PATAKENTKKYAVYL
+601 
-616 GEKCDGTCS
+616 G
-625 NAKIGRCIADS
+625 
-636 SMACLPKAFY
+636 
-646 TLLPGFRPQP
+646 
-656 HKGLEYGDVAAQIN
+656 
-670 VGSCAYEMKGIIK
+670 
-683 KNTMNSGRTS
+683 
-693 KSVDVLL
+693 
-700 NTHLLSTSKAGE
+700 
-712 EIIRQF
+712 
-718 VEQGLVDNRVD
+718 VDNPTVG
-729 LIAVIA
+729 
-735 PQYFDNSFK
+735 FWE
-744 GTLRFLAKL
+744 
-753 GGKKVMFIELDD
+753 M
-765 VARLIEGNSAIDV
+765 

>member
-21 KDDSERAVS
+21 KGDSERAVS

-40 MSDIY
+40 MSGIY

-66 ISAFDLSPDTH
+66 ISAFDISPHTH
-77 SFSIV
+77 SFTIV

-100 VFYCSSCGAVSDLRN
+100 VFYCSSCGTVTDLRN

-148 YAQPIKIPH
+148 YAQPIKVPY
-157 VQGVKNFKFRPNETQ
+157 VQGVKDFKFRPNETQ

-238 IVCRWFDKLS
+238 IVCRWFEKLS

-256 NNIELAFSDAF
+256 DNIELAFSDAF
-267 KSDAQRRN
+267 KSNAQRRN
-275 VKQQV
+275 VEQQV

-302 QNAPNTKSVERYVAI
+302 QNAPNTKSVERYVAM

-322 SRKKTENPVGY
+322 ARKKAEDPAGY
-333 AEWLSHFS
+333 TEWLSHFS

-359 EEAIQ
+359 EEAIK

-374 PEEVTALNKKMGI
+374 PEEITALNDKLGI

-450 EINAISCLDS
+450 EISQRRIIEWLYENKIIGEEQLPDLDDDVSVKKWFAEYVHSDVITMFGEIDDSEKITKNVFALLHSMSHAFMNAAGELSGLSSNSLTEIILVETASIFIYAQTSQGIPLGALSGMAESNYAYFLKKAFNETKNCVFDPICTERDDTACSACLIIPEISCNHFN
-460 AEGAMYEIP
+460 AELG
-469 EHVKPILRKSQL
+469 RKYLYSIDG
-481 FTVIPRIY
+481 V
-489 CEQCGSYEI
+489 
-498 PYCAECGKPMEC
+498 
-510 DENVR
+510 
-515 LHCSCGAP
+515 
-523 FHVQCFEGH
+523 
-532 RACRVENWYIPTSR
+532 
-546 MYTMI
+546 
-551 NQNIHAAF
+551 
-559 KQDTADLV
+559 DT
-567 MCIMGSALYIA
+567 
-578 QPCIVRTEGVEVFFN
+578 
-593 QIDCFSRL
+593 
-601 PATAKENTKKYAVYL
+601 PAV
-616 GEKCDGTCS
+616 
-625 NAKIGRCIADS
+625 
-636 SMACLPKAFY
+636 
-646 TLLPGFRPQP
+646 GFW
-656 HKGLEYGDVAAQIN
+656 
-670 VGSCAYEMKGIIK
+670 EM
-683 KNTMNSGRTS
+683 
-693 KSVDVLL
+693 
-700 NTHLLSTSKAGE
+700 
-712 EIIRQF
+712 
-718 VEQGLVDNRVD
+718 
-729 LIAVIA
+729 
-735 PQYFDNSFK
+735 
-744 GTLRFLAKL
+744 
-753 GGKKVMFIELDD
+753 
-765 VARLIEGNSAIDV
+765 

>member
-21 KDDSERAVS
+21 KGDSERAVS

-77 SFSIV
+77 SFAIV

-100 VFYCSSCGAVSDLRN
+100 VFYCSSCGTVSDLRN

-267 KSDAQRRN
+267 KSDAQRQN

-302 QNAPNTKSVERYVAI
+302 QNAPNTKSVERYVAM

-450 EINAISCLDS
+450 EISQRKIVEWLYENNIISEEQLPDLDDDISVKKWFAQYVHSDVISMFGEIDDSEKITKNVFALLHSMSHAFMNSAGELSGLSGNSLTEIILVETASIFIYAQTSQGIPLGALSGMAESNYAYFLKKAFDEAKNCVFDPICTERDDTACSACLIIPEISCNHFN
-460 AEGAMYEIP
+460 AELG
-469 EHVKPILRKSQL
+469 RK
-481 FTVIPRIY
+481 Y
-489 CEQCGSYEI
+489 
-498 PYCAECGKPMEC
+498 
-510 DENVR
+510 
-515 LHCSCGAP
+515 
-523 FHVQCFEGH
+523 
-532 RACRVENWYIPTSR
+532 
-546 MYTMI
+546 
-551 NQNIHAAF
+551 
-559 KQDTADLV
+559 
-567 MCIMGSALYIA
+567 LYS
-578 QPCIVRTEGVEVFFN
+578 
-593 QIDCFSRL
+593 ID
-601 PATAKENTKKYAVYL
+601 
-616 GEKCDGTCS
+616 G
-625 NAKIGRCIADS
+625 
-636 SMACLPKAFY
+636 
-646 TLLPGFRPQP
+646 
-656 HKGLEYGDVAAQIN
+656 
-670 VGSCAYEMKGIIK
+670 
-683 KNTMNSGRTS
+683 
-693 KSVDVLL
+693 
-700 NTHLLSTSKAGE
+700 
-712 EIIRQF
+712 
-718 VEQGLVDNRVD
+718 VDNPTVG
-729 LIAVIA
+729 
-735 PQYFDNSFK
+735 FWE
-744 GTLRFLAKL
+744 
-753 GGKKVMFIELDD
+753 M
-765 VARLIEGNSAIDV
+765 

>member
-21 KDDSERAVS
+21 KGDSERAVS

-77 SFSIV
+77 SFAIV

-100 VFYCSSCGAVSDLRN
+100 VFYCSSCGTVSDLRN

-204 NSGRNYK
+204 ISGRNYK

-267 KSDAQRRN
+267 KSDAQRQN

-280 RALIDAGMLPP
+280 RVLIDAGMLPP

-302 QNAPNTKSVERYVAI
+302 QNAPNTKSVERYVAM

-450 EINAISCLDS
+450 EISQRKIVEWLYENNIISEEQLPDLDDDISVKKWFAQYVHSDVISMFGEIDDSEKITKNVFALLHSMSHAFMNSAGELSGLSGNSLTEIILVETASIFIYAQTSQGIPLGALSGMAESNYAYFLKKAFDEAKNCVFDPICTERDDTACSACLIIPEISCNHFN
-460 AEGAMYEIP
+460 AELG
-469 EHVKPILRKSQL
+469 RK
-481 FTVIPRIY
+481 Y
-489 CEQCGSYEI
+489 
-498 PYCAECGKPMEC
+498 
-510 DENVR
+510 
-515 LHCSCGAP
+515 
-523 FHVQCFEGH
+523 
-532 RACRVENWYIPTSR
+532 
-546 MYTMI
+546 
-551 NQNIHAAF
+551 
-559 KQDTADLV
+559 
-567 MCIMGSALYIA
+567 LYS
-578 QPCIVRTEGVEVFFN
+578 
-593 QIDCFSRL
+593 ID
-601 PATAKENTKKYAVYL
+601 
-616 GEKCDGTCS
+616 G
-625 NAKIGRCIADS
+625 
-636 SMACLPKAFY
+636 
-646 TLLPGFRPQP
+646 
-656 HKGLEYGDVAAQIN
+656 
-670 VGSCAYEMKGIIK
+670 
-683 KNTMNSGRTS
+683 
-693 KSVDVLL
+693 
-700 NTHLLSTSKAGE
+700 
-712 EIIRQF
+712 
-718 VEQGLVDNRVD
+718 VDNPTVG
-729 LIAVIA
+729 
-735 PQYFDNSFK
+735 FWE
-744 GTLRFLAKL
+744 
-753 GGKKVMFIELDD
+753 M
-765 VARLIEGNSAIDV
+765 

>member
-77 SFSIV
+77 SFAIV

-184 PAEFVQICPNCNSR
+184 TAEFVQICPNCNSR

-302 QNAPNTKSVERYVAI
+302 QNAPNTKSVERYVAM

-419 CRLKLNAYD
+419 GRLKLNAYD

-450 EINAISCLDS
+450 EISQRKIVEWLYENNIISEEQLPDLDDDISVKKWFAQYVHSDVISMFGEIDDSEKITKNVFALLHSMSHAFMNSAGELSGLSGNSLTEIILVETASIFIYAQTSQGIPLGALSGMAESNYAYFLKKAFDEAKNCVFDPICTERDDTACSACLIIPEISCNHFN
-460 AEGAMYEIP
+460 AELG
-469 EHVKPILRKSQL
+469 RK
-481 FTVIPRIY
+481 Y
-489 CEQCGSYEI
+489 
-498 PYCAECGKPMEC
+498 
-510 DENVR
+510 
-515 LHCSCGAP
+515 
-523 FHVQCFEGH
+523 
-532 RACRVENWYIPTSR
+532 
-546 MYTMI
+546 
-551 NQNIHAAF
+551 
-559 KQDTADLV
+559 
-567 MCIMGSALYIA
+567 LYS
-578 QPCIVRTEGVEVFFN
+578 
-593 QIDCFSRL
+593 ID
-601 PATAKENTKKYAVYL
+601 
-616 GEKCDGTCS
+616 G
-625 NAKIGRCIADS
+625 
-636 SMACLPKAFY
+636 
-646 TLLPGFRPQP
+646 
-656 HKGLEYGDVAAQIN
+656 
-670 VGSCAYEMKGIIK
+670 
-683 KNTMNSGRTS
+683 
-693 KSVDVLL
+693 
-700 NTHLLSTSKAGE
+700 
-712 EIIRQF
+712 
-718 VEQGLVDNRVD
+718 VDNPTVG
-729 LIAVIA
+729 
-735 PQYFDNSFK
+735 FWE
-744 GTLRFLAKL
+744 
-753 GGKKVMFIELDD
+753 M
-765 VARLIEGNSAIDV
+765 

>member
-21 KDDSERAVS
+21 KGDSERAVS

-77 SFSIV
+77 SFAIV

-100 VFYCSSCGAVSDLRN
+100 VFYCSSCGTVSDLRN

-184 PAEFVQICPNCNSR
+184 TAEFFQICPNCNSR

-302 QNAPNTKSVERYVAI
+302 QNAPNTKNVERYVAM

-450 EINAISCLDS
+450 EISQRKIVEWLYENNIISEEQLPDLDDDISVKKWFAQYVHSDVISMFGEIDNSEKITKNVFALLHSMSHAFMNSAGELSGLSGNSLTEIILVETASIFIYAQTSQGIPLGALSGMAESNYAYFLKKAFDEARNCVFDPICTERDDTACSACLIIPEISCNHFN
-460 AEGAMYEIP
+460 AELG
-469 EHVKPILRKSQL
+469 RK
-481 FTVIPRIY
+481 Y
-489 CEQCGSYEI
+489 
-498 PYCAECGKPMEC
+498 
-510 DENVR
+510 
-515 LHCSCGAP
+515 
-523 FHVQCFEGH
+523 
-532 RACRVENWYIPTSR
+532 
-546 MYTMI
+546 
-551 NQNIHAAF
+551 
-559 KQDTADLV
+559 
-567 MCIMGSALYIA
+567 LYS
-578 QPCIVRTEGVEVFFN
+578 
-593 QIDCFSRL
+593 ID
-601 PATAKENTKKYAVYL
+601 
-616 GEKCDGTCS
+616 G
-625 NAKIGRCIADS
+625 
-636 SMACLPKAFY
+636 
-646 TLLPGFRPQP
+646 
-656 HKGLEYGDVAAQIN
+656 
-670 VGSCAYEMKGIIK
+670 
-683 KNTMNSGRTS
+683 
-693 KSVDVLL
+693 
-700 NTHLLSTSKAGE
+700 
-712 EIIRQF
+712 
-718 VEQGLVDNRVD
+718 VDNPTVG
-729 LIAVIA
+729 
-735 PQYFDNSFK
+735 FWE
-744 GTLRFLAKL
+744 
-753 GGKKVMFIELDD
+753 M
-765 VARLIEGNSAIDV
+765 

>member
-77 SFSIV
+77 SFAIV

-248 TADYEEIL
+248 TADYDEIL

-302 QNAPNTKSVERYVAI
+302 QNAPNTKSVERYVAM

-322 SRKKTENPVGY
+322 SRKKAENPVGY

-387 ANMQVSCDI
+387 TNMQVSCDI

-450 EINAISCLDS
+450 EISQRKIVEWLYENNIISEEQLPDLDDDVSVKKWFAQYVHSDVISMFGEIDDSEKITKNVFALLHSMSHAFMNAAGELSGLSGNSLTEIILVETASIFIYAQTSQGIPLGALSGMAESNYAYFLKKAFDEAKNCIFDPICTERDDTACSACLIIPEISCNHFN
-460 AEGAMYEIP
+460 AELG
-469 EHVKPILRKSQL
+469 RK
-481 FTVIPRIY
+481 Y
-489 CEQCGSYEI
+489 
-498 PYCAECGKPMEC
+498 
-510 DENVR
+510 
-515 LHCSCGAP
+515 
-523 FHVQCFEGH
+523 
-532 RACRVENWYIPTSR
+532 
-546 MYTMI
+546 
-551 NQNIHAAF
+551 
-559 KQDTADLV
+559 
-567 MCIMGSALYIA
+567 LYS
-578 QPCIVRTEGVEVFFN
+578 
-593 QIDCFSRL
+593 ID
-601 PATAKENTKKYAVYL
+601 
-616 GEKCDGTCS
+616 G
-625 NAKIGRCIADS
+625 
-636 SMACLPKAFY
+636 
-646 TLLPGFRPQP
+646 
-656 HKGLEYGDVAAQIN
+656 
-670 VGSCAYEMKGIIK
+670 
-683 KNTMNSGRTS
+683 
-693 KSVDVLL
+693 
-700 NTHLLSTSKAGE
+700 
-712 EIIRQF
+712 
-718 VEQGLVDNRVD
+718 VDNPTVG
-729 LIAVIA
+729 
-735 PQYFDNSFK
+735 FWE
-744 GTLRFLAKL
+744 
-753 GGKKVMFIELDD
+753 M
-765 VARLIEGNSAIDV
+765 

>member
-21 KDDSERAVS
+21 KGDSERAVS

-40 MSDIY
+40 MSGIY

-66 ISAFDLSPDTH
+66 ISAFDISPDTH
-77 SFSIV
+77 SLTIV

-100 VFYCSSCGAVSDLRN
+100 VFYCSSCGTVTDLRN

-148 YAQPIKIPH
+148 YAQPIKVPY
-157 VQGVKNFKFRPNETQ
+157 VQGVKDFKFRPNETQ

-238 IVCRWFDKLS
+238 IVCRWFEKLS

-256 NNIELAFSDAF
+256 DNIELAFSDAF
-267 KSDAQRRN
+267 KSNAQRRN
-275 VKQQV
+275 VEQQV

-302 QNAPNTKSVERYVAI
+302 QNAPNTKSVERYVAM

-322 SRKKTENPVGY
+322 ARKKAEDPAGY
-333 AEWLSHFS
+333 TEWLSHFS

-374 PEEVTALNKKMGI
+374 PEEITALNDKLGI

-450 EINAISCLDS
+450 EISQRRIIEWLYENKIIGEEQLPDLDDDVSVKKWFAEYVHSDVITMFGEIDDSEKITKNVFALLHSMSHAFMNAAGELSGLSSNSLTEIILVETASIFIYAQTSQGIPLGALSGMAESNYAYFLKKAFDETKNCVFDPICTERDDTACSACLIIPEISCNHFN
-460 AEGAMYEIP
+460 AELG
-469 EHVKPILRKSQL
+469 RKYLYSIDG
-481 FTVIPRIY
+481 V
-489 CEQCGSYEI
+489 
-498 PYCAECGKPMEC
+498 
-510 DENVR
+510 
-515 LHCSCGAP
+515 
-523 FHVQCFEGH
+523 
-532 RACRVENWYIPTSR
+532 
-546 MYTMI
+546 
-551 NQNIHAAF
+551 
-559 KQDTADLV
+559 DT
-567 MCIMGSALYIA
+567 
-578 QPCIVRTEGVEVFFN
+578 
-593 QIDCFSRL
+593 
-601 PATAKENTKKYAVYL
+601 PAV
-616 GEKCDGTCS
+616 
-625 NAKIGRCIADS
+625 
-636 SMACLPKAFY
+636 
-646 TLLPGFRPQP
+646 GFW
-656 HKGLEYGDVAAQIN
+656 
-670 VGSCAYEMKGIIK
+670 EM
-683 KNTMNSGRTS
+683 
-693 KSVDVLL
+693 
-700 NTHLLSTSKAGE
+700 
-712 EIIRQF
+712 
-718 VEQGLVDNRVD
+718 
-729 LIAVIA
+729 
-735 PQYFDNSFK
+735 
-744 GTLRFLAKL
+744 
-753 GGKKVMFIELDD
+753 
-765 VARLIEGNSAIDV
+765 

>member
-21 KDDSERAVS
+21 KGDSERAVS
-30 AKIKNWNYIK
+30 AKIKNWNYVK

-77 SFSIV
+77 SFAIV

-100 VFYCSSCGAVSDLRN
+100 VFYCSSCGTVSDLRN

-184 PAEFVQICPNCNSR
+184 PAEFVQICPSCNSR

-302 QNAPNTKSVERYVAI
+302 QNALNTKSVERYVAM

-374 PEEVTALNKKMGI
+374 PEEVTALNKKMGV

-450 EINAISCLDS
+450 EISQRKIVEWLYENNIISEEQLPDLDDDISVKKWFAQYVHSDVISMFGEIDDSEKITKNVFALLHSMSHAFMNSAGELSGLSGNSLTEIILVETASIFIYAQTSQGIPLGALSGMAESNYAYFLKKAFDEAKNCVFDPICTERDDTACSACLIIPEISCNHFN
-460 AEGAMYEIP
+460 AELG
-469 EHVKPILRKSQL
+469 RK
-481 FTVIPRIY
+481 Y
-489 CEQCGSYEI
+489 
-498 PYCAECGKPMEC
+498 
-510 DENVR
+510 
-515 LHCSCGAP
+515 
-523 FHVQCFEGH
+523 
-532 RACRVENWYIPTSR
+532 
-546 MYTMI
+546 
-551 NQNIHAAF
+551 
-559 KQDTADLV
+559 
-567 MCIMGSALYIA
+567 LYS
-578 QPCIVRTEGVEVFFN
+578 
-593 QIDCFSRL
+593 ID
-601 PATAKENTKKYAVYL
+601 
-616 GEKCDGTCS
+616 G
-625 NAKIGRCIADS
+625 
-636 SMACLPKAFY
+636 
-646 TLLPGFRPQP
+646 
-656 HKGLEYGDVAAQIN
+656 
-670 VGSCAYEMKGIIK
+670 
-683 KNTMNSGRTS
+683 
-693 KSVDVLL
+693 
-700 NTHLLSTSKAGE
+700 
-712 EIIRQF
+712 
-718 VEQGLVDNRVD
+718 VDNPTVG
-729 LIAVIA
+729 
-735 PQYFDNSFK
+735 FWE
-744 GTLRFLAKL
+744 
-753 GGKKVMFIELDD
+753 M
-765 VARLIEGNSAIDV
+765 

>member
-77 SFSIV
+77 SFAIV

-248 TADYEEIL
+248 TADYDEIL

-302 QNAPNTKSVERYVAI
+302 QNAPNTKSVERYVAM

-450 EINAISCLDS
+450 EISQRKIVEWLYENNIISEEQLPDLDDDISVKKWFAQYVHSDVISMFGEIDDSEKITKNVFALLHSMSHAFMNSAGELSGLSGNSLTEIILVETASIFIYAQTSQGIPLGALSGMAESNYAYFLKKAFDEAKNCVFDPICTERDDTACSACLIIPEISCNHFN
-460 AEGAMYEIP
+460 AELG
-469 EHVKPILRKSQL
+469 RK
-481 FTVIPRIY
+481 Y
-489 CEQCGSYEI
+489 
-498 PYCAECGKPMEC
+498 
-510 DENVR
+510 
-515 LHCSCGAP
+515 
-523 FHVQCFEGH
+523 
-532 RACRVENWYIPTSR
+532 
-546 MYTMI
+546 
-551 NQNIHAAF
+551 
-559 KQDTADLV
+559 
-567 MCIMGSALYIA
+567 LYS
-578 QPCIVRTEGVEVFFN
+578 
-593 QIDCFSRL
+593 ID
-601 PATAKENTKKYAVYL
+601 
-616 GEKCDGTCS
+616 G
-625 NAKIGRCIADS
+625 
-636 SMACLPKAFY
+636 
-646 TLLPGFRPQP
+646 
-656 HKGLEYGDVAAQIN
+656 
-670 VGSCAYEMKGIIK
+670 
-683 KNTMNSGRTS
+683 
-693 KSVDVLL
+693 
-700 NTHLLSTSKAGE
+700 
-712 EIIRQF
+712 
-718 VEQGLVDNRVD
+718 VDNPTVG
-729 LIAVIA
+729 
-735 PQYFDNSFK
+735 FWE
-744 GTLRFLAKL
+744 
-753 GGKKVMFIELDD
+753 M
-765 VARLIEGNSAIDV
+765 

>member
-45 EDFIEGEIKRQIKLF
+45 EDFIEGEIKRQVKLF

-77 SFSIV
+77 SFAIV

-248 TADYEEIL
+248 TADYDEIL

-302 QNAPNTKSVERYVAI
+302 QNAPNTKSVERYVAM

-322 SRKKTENPVGY
+322 SRKKAENPVGY

-387 ANMQVSCDI
+387 TNMQVSCDI

-450 EINAISCLDS
+450 EISQRKIVEWLYENNIISEEQLPDLDDDVSVKKWFAQYVHSDVISMFGEIDDSEKITKNVFALLHSMSHAFMNAAGELSGLSSNSLTEIILVETASIFIYAQTSQGIPLGALSGMAESNYAFFLKKAFDEAKNCVFDPICTERDDTACSACLIIPEISCNHFN
-460 AEGAMYEIP
+460 AELG
-469 EHVKPILRKSQL
+469 RK
-481 FTVIPRIY
+481 Y
-489 CEQCGSYEI
+489 
-498 PYCAECGKPMEC
+498 
-510 DENVR
+510 
-515 LHCSCGAP
+515 
-523 FHVQCFEGH
+523 
-532 RACRVENWYIPTSR
+532 
-546 MYTMI
+546 
-551 NQNIHAAF
+551 
-559 KQDTADLV
+559 
-567 MCIMGSALYIA
+567 LYL
-578 QPCIVRTEGVEVFFN
+578 
-593 QIDCFSRL
+593 ID
-601 PATAKENTKKYAVYL
+601 
-616 GEKCDGTCS
+616 G
-625 NAKIGRCIADS
+625 
-636 SMACLPKAFY
+636 
-646 TLLPGFRPQP
+646 
-656 HKGLEYGDVAAQIN
+656 
-670 VGSCAYEMKGIIK
+670 
-683 KNTMNSGRTS
+683 
-693 KSVDVLL
+693 
-700 NTHLLSTSKAGE
+700 
-712 EIIRQF
+712 
-718 VEQGLVDNRVD
+718 VDNPTVG
-729 LIAVIA
+729 
-735 PQYFDNSFK
+735 FWE
-744 GTLRFLAKL
+744 
-753 GGKKVMFIELDD
+753 M
-765 VARLIEGNSAIDV
+765 

>member
-21 KDDSERAVS
+21 KGDSERAVS

-77 SFSIV
+77 SFAIV

-100 VFYCSSCGAVSDLRN
+100 VFYCSSCGTVSDLRN

-184 PAEFVQICPNCNSR
+184 PAEFVQICPSCNSR

-248 TADYEEIL
+248 TADYDEIL

-302 QNAPNTKSVERYVAI
+302 QNALNTKSVERYVAM

-374 PEEVTALNKKMGI
+374 PEEVTALNKKMGV

-450 EINAISCLDS
+450 EISQRKIVEWLYENNIISEEQLPDLDDDISVKKWFAQYVHSDVISMFGEIDDSEKITKNVFALLHSMSHAFMNSAGELSGLSGNSLTEIILVETASIFIYAQTSQGIPLGALSGMAESNYAYFLKKAFDEAKNCVFDPICTERDDTACSACLIIPEISCNHFN
-460 AEGAMYEIP
+460 AELG
-469 EHVKPILRKSQL
+469 RK
-481 FTVIPRIY
+481 Y
-489 CEQCGSYEI
+489 
-498 PYCAECGKPMEC
+498 
-510 DENVR
+510 
-515 LHCSCGAP
+515 
-523 FHVQCFEGH
+523 
-532 RACRVENWYIPTSR
+532 
-546 MYTMI
+546 
-551 NQNIHAAF
+551 
-559 KQDTADLV
+559 
-567 MCIMGSALYIA
+567 LYS
-578 QPCIVRTEGVEVFFN
+578 
-593 QIDCFSRL
+593 ID
-601 PATAKENTKKYAVYL
+601 
-616 GEKCDGTCS
+616 G
-625 NAKIGRCIADS
+625 
-636 SMACLPKAFY
+636 
-646 TLLPGFRPQP
+646 
-656 HKGLEYGDVAAQIN
+656 
-670 VGSCAYEMKGIIK
+670 
-683 KNTMNSGRTS
+683 
-693 KSVDVLL
+693 
-700 NTHLLSTSKAGE
+700 
-712 EIIRQF
+712 
-718 VEQGLVDNRVD
+718 VDNPTVG
-729 LIAVIA
+729 
-735 PQYFDNSFK
+735 FWE
-744 GTLRFLAKL
+744 
-753 GGKKVMFIELDD
+753 M
-765 VARLIEGNSAIDV
+765 

>member
-21 KDDSERAVS
+21 KGDSERAVS

-77 SFSIV
+77 SFAIV

-100 VFYCSSCGAVSDLRN
+100 VFYCSSCGTVSDLRN

-136 KQLQMIYACECG
+136 KQLQMIYTCECG
-148 YAQPIKIPH
+148 YAQPIKIPY

-248 TADYEEIL
+248 TDDYEEIL

-302 QNAPNTKSVERYVAI
+302 QNAPNTKSVERYVAM

-364 RQLDMEFIDS
+364 RQLNMEFIDS

-450 EINAISCLDS
+450 EISQRKIVEWLYENNIISEEQLPDLDDDISVKKWFAQYVHSDVISMFGEIDDSEKITKNVFALLHSMSHAFMNSAGELSGLSGNSLTEIILVETASIFIYAQTSQGIPLGALSGMAESNYAYFLKKAFDETKNCVFDPICTERDDTACSACLIIPEISCNHFN
-460 AEGAMYEIP
+460 AELG
-469 EHVKPILRKSQL
+469 RK
-481 FTVIPRIY
+481 Y
-489 CEQCGSYEI
+489 
-498 PYCAECGKPMEC
+498 
-510 DENVR
+510 
-515 LHCSCGAP
+515 
-523 FHVQCFEGH
+523 
-532 RACRVENWYIPTSR
+532 
-546 MYTMI
+546 
-551 NQNIHAAF
+551 
-559 KQDTADLV
+559 
-567 MCIMGSALYIA
+567 LYS
-578 QPCIVRTEGVEVFFN
+578 
-593 QIDCFSRL
+593 ID
-601 PATAKENTKKYAVYL
+601 
-616 GEKCDGTCS
+616 G
-625 NAKIGRCIADS
+625 
-636 SMACLPKAFY
+636 
-646 TLLPGFRPQP
+646 
-656 HKGLEYGDVAAQIN
+656 
-670 VGSCAYEMKGIIK
+670 
-683 KNTMNSGRTS
+683 
-693 KSVDVLL
+693 
-700 NTHLLSTSKAGE
+700 
-712 EIIRQF
+712 
-718 VEQGLVDNRVD
+718 VDNPTVG
-729 LIAVIA
+729 
-735 PQYFDNSFK
+735 FWE
-744 GTLRFLAKL
+744 
-753 GGKKVMFIELDD
+753 M
-765 VARLIEGNSAIDV
+765 

>member
-21 KDDSERAVS
+21 KGDSERAVS

-40 MSDIY
+40 MSGIY

-66 ISAFDLSPDTH
+66 ISAFDISPDTH
-77 SFSIV
+77 SFAIV

-100 VFYCSSCGAVSDLRN
+100 VFYCSSCGTVTDLRN

-148 YAQPIKIPH
+148 YAQPIKVPY
-157 VQGVKNFKFRPNETQ
+157 VQGVKDFKFRPNETQ

-238 IVCRWFDKLS
+238 IVCRWFEKLS

-256 NNIELAFSDAF
+256 DNIELAFSDAF
-267 KSDAQRRN
+267 KSNAQRRN
-275 VKQQV
+275 VEQQV

-302 QNAPNTKSVERYVAI
+302 QNAPNTKSVERYVAM

-322 SRKKTENPVGY
+322 ARKKAEDPAGY
-333 AEWLSHFS
+333 TEWLSHFS

-359 EEAIQ
+359 EEVIQ

-374 PEEVTALNKKMGI
+374 PEEITALNDKLGI

-450 EINAISCLDS
+450 EISQRRIIEWLYENKIIGEEQLPDLDDDVSVKKWFAEYVHSDVITMFGEIDDSEKITKNVFALLHSMSHAFMNAAGELSGLSSNSLTEIILVETASIFIYAQTSQGIPLGALSGMAESNYAYFLKKAFDETKNCVFDPICTERDDTACSACLIIPEISCNHFN
-460 AEGAMYEIP
+460 AELG
-469 EHVKPILRKSQL
+469 RKYLYSIDG
-481 FTVIPRIY
+481 V
-489 CEQCGSYEI
+489 
-498 PYCAECGKPMEC
+498 
-510 DENVR
+510 
-515 LHCSCGAP
+515 
-523 FHVQCFEGH
+523 
-532 RACRVENWYIPTSR
+532 
-546 MYTMI
+546 
-551 NQNIHAAF
+551 
-559 KQDTADLV
+559 DT
-567 MCIMGSALYIA
+567 
-578 QPCIVRTEGVEVFFN
+578 
-593 QIDCFSRL
+593 
-601 PATAKENTKKYAVYL
+601 PAV
-616 GEKCDGTCS
+616 
-625 NAKIGRCIADS
+625 
-636 SMACLPKAFY
+636 
-646 TLLPGFRPQP
+646 GFW
-656 HKGLEYGDVAAQIN
+656 
-670 VGSCAYEMKGIIK
+670 EM
-683 KNTMNSGRTS
+683 
-693 KSVDVLL
+693 
-700 NTHLLSTSKAGE
+700 
-712 EIIRQF
+712 
-718 VEQGLVDNRVD
+718 
-729 LIAVIA
+729 
-735 PQYFDNSFK
+735 
-744 GTLRFLAKL
+744 
-753 GGKKVMFIELDD
+753 
-765 VARLIEGNSAIDV
+765 